1 MEMLGEDFR
10 RSKEKGVSLLEAIV
24 ATAIVAIGFIA
35 IFQMVN
41 YSVVSIDLSGERT
54 KANYLTSMIAEDLI
68 GDKNT
73 IIKDDKKFK
82 DLLIDLRD
90 SDGNSW
96 KMSSCTKG
104 SSASG
109 TYTNAWD
116 NKTKRKWDNRFSK
129 KRLKCRSAKDTKALK
144 VFDICTSM
152 IASVN
157 CSHKNNKNYFLSATG
172 NGKMLIGKM
181 EVNMNDGKK
190 KKYLYFQID

>member
-1 MEMLGEDFR
+1 MLGEDFK
-10 RSKEKGVSLLEAIV
+10 RSKEKGVTLLEALV

-41 YSVVSIDLSGERT
+41 YSVISIDLSGERT

-73 IIKDDKKFK
+73 EAKDGKKFK
-82 DLLIDLRD
+82 DFLLEKRD

-96 KMSSCTKG
+96 KMSSCTDG

-129 KRLKCRSAKDTKALK
+129 KRLKCRSSEDTKTLK
-144 VFDICTSM
+144 VFDICTSK
-152 IASVN
+152 IAGVT
-157 CSHKNNKNYFLSATG
+157 CAYKNDENYFLSFTG
-172 NGKMLIGKM
+172 NENMLIGKM
-181 EVNMNDGKK
+181 QVNMNNGKK